1 MDSWLNDEALR
12 IFSAA
17 CLAIVSMLSMVVGVG
32 LGTYMRPSHRLIANI
47 MAFGTGALIQALA
60 IQLALYGA
68 SHLIEKEQYSGWLA
82 WLIVSGGFIFGGLGY
97 YLGNK
102 ALEKRGAAIRHP
114 ALAKFYLLNKK
125 RQESKGLLEKL
136 SNVAL
141 LRSLPPE
148 EIQAILDFVT
158 PMDFTPGE
166 VVFNLGDAAD
176 GLYLISEGQ
185 VDIIQ
190 PGDIE
195 DHVIASLSPGDSFG
209 EMALLSG
216 EPRYASARCV
226 TAAKLLK
233 INKEHFEAL
242 ITVSPNLKRA
252 VEKLSSQRILSNVQE
267 IGSQVDKIHW
277 QNVALSN
284 IQRLTYAEESAALQ
298 TQAKTG
304 SPLALFI
311 GAMMDTIPESIV
323 IGAGFLSFATY
334 DFTFLAA
341 VFLSNLPEAMA
352 SSSAMIQAGFSK
364 IRIYSLWGA
373 LILSGTIAAVLG
385 NAFLLDAPPALIT
398 FVEAVAGGGILAMV
412 ASVMMP
418 EAYEDGG
425 PEVGL
430 LTIAGFLAAFFF
442 TLV

>member
-1 MDSWLNDEALR
+1 MDSLLSNETAR
-12 IFSAA
+12 IFSATA
-17 CLAIVSMLSMVVGVG
+17 LAIVSMLSMVVGVA

-60 IQLALYGA
+60 IQLALVGA
-68 SHLIEKEQYSGWLA
+68 SRLIESLQYPGWLA
-82 WLIVSGGFIFGGLGY
+82 WLIVAGGFITGGLGY
-97 YLGNK
+97 YLGNRT
-102 ALEKRGAAIRHP
+102 LEKRGAAIRHP
-114 ALAKFYLLNKK
+114 ALAKMYLLQKK
-125 RQESKGLLEKL
+125 RQESKDILEKL

-141 LRSLPPE
+141 VRSLPPE
-148 EIQAILDFVT
+148 EMQGILDFVM
-158 PMDFTPGE
+158 PQELPAGE
-166 VVFNLGDAAD
+166 VIFNLGDTAD
-176 GLYLISEGQ
+176 GLYLITEGQ

-195 DHVIASLSPGDSFG
+195 DHVIASLSAGDSFG

-216 EPRYASARCV
+216 EPRYASAKTV
-226 TAAKLLK
+226 TPVKLLK
-233 INKEHFEAL
+233 IDTEHFNAL

-252 VEKLSSQRILSNVQE
+252 VEKLSSQRILSNVNE
-267 IGSQVDKIHW
+267 ISAQVDKVHW
-277 QNVALSN
+277 QKIALSN
-284 IQRLTYAEESAALQ
+284 IQRMTHAEESALLQ
-298 TQAKTG
+298 NQAKTG
-304 SPLALFI
+304 SPLALFL

-352 SSSAMIQAGFSK
+352 SSNAMLKAGFARW
-364 IRIYSLWGA
+364 RIFSLWGA
-373 LILSGTIAAVLG
+373 LILSGAIAAAMG
-385 NAFLLDAPPALIT
+385 NAYLLETSPALIT
-398 FVEAVAGGGILAMV
+398 FVEALAGGGILAMV

-442 TLV
+442 TLI

>member
-1 MDSWLNDEALR
+1 MSDEALR

-17 CLAIVSMLSMVVGVG
+17 LLAIGSMLSMIVGVA
-32 LGTYMRPSHRLIANI
+32 LGTYSKPSHRIIANI

-60 IQLALYGA
+60 IQLALVGA
-68 SHLIEKEQYSGWLA
+68 SHLMEAMQYPGWLA
-82 WLIVSGGFIFGGLGY
+82 WLTVSGGFISGGLGY
-97 YLGNK
+97 YLGNR

-125 RQESKGLLEKL
+125 RRESKDLLVKL
-136 SNVAL
+136 SEVAL
-141 LRSLPPE
+141 VRSLPPE
-148 EIQAILDFVT
+148 EMQAILDFVI
-158 PMDFTPGE
+158 PVEMAAGE
-166 VVFNLGDAAD
+166 VVFNLGDPAD
-176 GLYLISEGQ
+176 GLYLITEGQ

-195 DHVIASLSPGDSFG
+195 DHVIATLSAGDSFG

-216 EPRYASARCV
+216 DPRYASAKCV
-226 TAAKLLK
+226 TMSRLLK
-233 INKEHFEAL
+233 IDKEHFDAL
-242 ITVSPNLKRA
+242 ITVSPGLRRSI
-252 VEKLSSQRILSNVQE
+252 EKLSSQRILSNVQE
-267 IGSQVDKIHW
+267 INSEVDKVHW

-284 IQRLTYAEESAALQ
+284 IQRITHAEESALLQ
-298 TQAKTG
+298 HQAKTG
-304 SPLALFI
+304 SPLALFL

-352 SSSAMIQAGFSK
+352 SSHAMLNAGFSK
-364 IRIYSLWGA
+364 WRIFSLWGL
-373 LILSGTIAAVLG
+373 LILSGAVAAALG
-385 NAFLLDAPPALIT
+385 NAFLLDASPVLIT

-442 TLV
+442 TLI

>member
-1 MDSWLNDEALR
+1 MDSWLNGEALR
-12 IFSAA
+12 ILSAA
-17 CLAIVSMLSMVVGVG
+17 LLAIVSMLSMVVGVG

-60 IQLALYGA
+60 IQLALEGA
-68 SHLIEKEQYSGWLA
+68 IHLIEEEQYSGWLS

-125 RQESKGLLEKL
+125 RQESKQLLEKL

-148 EIQAILDFVT
+148 EIQAILDFIT
-158 PMDFTPGE
+158 PMDFNPGE
-166 VVFNLGDAAD
+166 VVFNLGDVAD

-185 VDIIQ
+185 VDIVQ

-226 TAAKLLK
+226 TAVKLLK

-267 IGSQVDKIHW
+267 IGSEVDKIHW

-364 IRIYSLWGA
+364 IRIYGLWGA
-373 LILSGTIAAVLG
+373 LILCGAIAAALG
-385 NAFLLDAPPALIT
+385 NAYLLDASPALIT